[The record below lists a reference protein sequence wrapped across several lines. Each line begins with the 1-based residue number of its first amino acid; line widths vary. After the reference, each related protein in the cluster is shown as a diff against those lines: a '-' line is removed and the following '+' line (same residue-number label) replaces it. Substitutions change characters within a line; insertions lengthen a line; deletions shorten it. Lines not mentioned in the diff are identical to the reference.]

1 VDKLREKMVNK
12 LMKEEN
18 KSNSEENSVQKN
30 KDKELWR
37 IGIIC
42 KKDCFCLTEEILKI
56 LLNMGYEWKIVSSSY
71 KIKCRKRVVEE
82 NQIVEKMEANPLI
95 VEIKIFGEIEHD
107 NKEEFLVDIHKKSGA
122 VMEFLQ
128 FSSTLIS
135 SMQKEGF
142 VVFK

>member
-1 VDKLREKMVNK
+1 
-12 LMKEEN
+12 
-18 KSNSEENSVQKN
+18 
-30 KDKELWR
+30 
-37 IGIIC
+37 
-42 KKDCFCLTEEILKI
+42 
-56 LLNMGYEWKIVSSSY
+56 MGYEWKIVSSSY

>member
-18 KSNSEENSVQKN
+18 KNNEDNSLQKN

-37 IGIIC
+37 IGVIC
-42 KKDCFCLTEEILKI
+42 KKDCFFLTEEILKI
-56 LLNMGYEWKIVSSSY
+56 LLKMGYEWKIVSSSY
-71 KIKCRKRVVEE
+71 TIKCRKRINEE
-82 NQIVEKMEANPLI
+82 NKINERIELNPLI
-95 VEIKIFGEIEHD
+95 VEIKIFGEVEAD
-107 NKEEFLVDIHKKSGA
+107 NKHEFLVDIHKKSGA

-135 SMQKEGF
+135 SMKQEGL
-142 VVFK
+142 VIFK